1 MRDYSSFKQ
10 LKIEIC
16 VNATDYNFMLWI
28 TKVINM
34 HVDEFDWDRIYQYF
48 YDNMETEKLPK
59 EKVLSYIAIED
70 IDVYGDILWKFEYI
84 PTPAEKRKAYQKKY
98 YKRNKAKLDEYQEN
112 YRKEMKEL
120 KKDCLKK
127 IKRTINGNR

>member
-1 MRDYSSFKQ
+1 MNKLIVEFKLTKKNPDCSVYLKCKI
-10 LKIEIC
+10 LKIKEGHVHEWSWDDIRETFFYYGDVSNMT
-16 VNATDYNFMLWI
+16 VNTWM
-28 TKVINM
+28 K
-34 HVDEFDWDRIYQYF
+34 
-48 YDNMETEKLPK
+48 
-59 EKVLSYIAIED
+59 YIAKEEGKRSP
-70 IDVYGDILWKFEYI
+70 YCWKFKYI